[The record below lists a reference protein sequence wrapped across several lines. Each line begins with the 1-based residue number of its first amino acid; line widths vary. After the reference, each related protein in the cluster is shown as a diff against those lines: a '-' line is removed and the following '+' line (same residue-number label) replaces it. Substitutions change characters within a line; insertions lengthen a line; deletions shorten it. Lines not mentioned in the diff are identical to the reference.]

1 MKNFWRWTLA
11 VCLALLPPRWKPW
24 VYRRLLGYQIGPG
37 VRIGLSLFVGVKQ
50 CGIGRNTRIGHFN
63 LFIHIDE
70 LKIGESVRI
79 GHLNIFRGGRR
90 VEIRDYA
97 TILRLNVFNS
107 IPDAEVVNPTEPT
120 LELGTASVVTTGH
133 WLDFTDRITIGDH
146 TILGGRNSSLWT
158 HNRQRTRPIRIG
170 HHCYLGSDIRIAP
183 GVVVPPFCIVS
194 LGAVLMDR
202 FEQEFSLIGGNP
214 ARVLR
219 PLTERDLFLVT
230 HKTRPDLPGEVAR
243 ELLPDRLKGPPDRE

>member
-1 MKNFWRWTLA
+1 MKNFLRWTLA
-11 VCLALLPPRWKPW
+11 ICLALLPPRLKPS
-24 VYRRLLGYQIGPG
+24 VYRMLLGYQVSPG
-37 VRIGLSLFVGVKQ
+37 VRIGLSLFLGVKR
-50 CGIGRNTRIGHFN
+50 CVIGRDTRIGHFN
-63 LFIHIDE
+63 LFIGIDE

-79 GHLNIFRGGRR
+79 GHLNVFRGGQR

-107 IPDAEVVNPTEPT
+107 IPETEVVNPTEPV
-120 LELGTASVVTTGH
+120 LELGTGSVITTGH

-146 TILGGRNSSLWT
+146 SILGGRNSSLWT
-158 HNRQRTRPIRIG
+158 HSRQRTRPIRIG

-183 GVVVPPFCIVS
+183 GAVVPSFCIVA

-202 FEQEFSLIGGNP
+202 FEEEFSLIGGNP

-219 PLTERDLFLVT
+219 PLTEGDLFLVT
-230 HKTRPDLPGEVAR
+230 RRTRPDLPAEVAGA
-243 ELLPDRLKGPPDRE
+243 LLPDKLKELLEQK